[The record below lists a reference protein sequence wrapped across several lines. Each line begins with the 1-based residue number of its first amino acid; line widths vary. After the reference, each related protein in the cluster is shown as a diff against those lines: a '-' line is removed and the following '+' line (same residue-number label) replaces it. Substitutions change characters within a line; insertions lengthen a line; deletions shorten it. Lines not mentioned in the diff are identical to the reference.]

1 MGAMVQTVILSLVA
15 GVGGLWVAT
24 KFIPG
29 VSFEGSW
36 QTFLM
41 AAGILGVILII
52 VRPMI
57 NLLSSILKIIVL
69 GAILFGVVWGL
80 DTAFPELN
88 IIGIVPLAGTVLVV
102 GGVSIVLSLFG
113 RKKA

>member
-1 MGAMVQTVILSLVA
+1 MIQTIILSLVA
-15 GVGGLWVAT
+15 GWGGLWIAT

-41 AAGILGVILII
+41 AAGILGVILIVI
-52 VRPMI
+52 RP
-57 NLLSSILKIIVL
+57 LLSMMSFILKIIVL

-80 DTAFPELN
+80 DVAFPELTV
-88 IIGIVPLAGTVLVV
+88 IGLVPLAWTVLAV

>member
-1 MGAMVQTVILSLVA
+1 MIQTIILSLVA
-15 GVGGLWVAT
+15 GLGGLWLAT

-57 NLLSSILKIIVL
+57 NLLSFILKMIVL
-69 GAILFGVVWGL
+69 AAILFGVVWEL
-80 DTAFPELN
+80 DVAFPEFN
-88 IIGIVPLAGTVLVV
+88 IVGLVPLAWTVLAV

-113 RKKA
+113 RKKS